1 MTAFYLRRFFLI
13 FFLIVLSCSKYE
25 DEVQYKLKAY
35 EISVDSS
42 DGGAVSYEGGSLEA
56 GSSLTISA
64 TPNKG
69 FKFIGW
75 SGDATGNENPLTLE
89 VYSDLS
95 ITAIF
100 ERIKH
105 TLAVAIEGSGQVSK
119 TIISSAKGEE
129 YNQGTVVRLT
139 AIPDSGSVFTTWSG
153 SSTKTFSEIDI
164 TLDGPKTV
172 TATFE
177 EQIFDF
183 LDEDNV
189 FIGAGRWKI
198 RRPNTGN
205 RDSGKSLVCEL
216 SESIYRPDGT
226 FTVLLNDKT
235 INGTYEVKD
244 IGNLIY
250 NIILMVNETNWGRV
264 EDLVITKNYTSFKLI
279 SNGCDNNFVGDR
291 DKDYDPKKDPYVCKI
306 ESSLSSGP
314 QSQTVTQT
322 QAIADVE
329 YEFITDCNEPL
340 TASALNLPPGVTM
353 SFNNNIAKI
362 SGTPTDLATGTYAYV
377 ISVNNSPTASSTAS
391 VVQAT
396 TSSTIGGSITIQPRI
411 ISTCTI
417 SSTLLSGPVSQTV
430 TQTLPIQNVTY
441 QFATNNCSGTLSATA
456 SNLPPGVSMNFSNNQ
471 AVISGTPTNQASGTY
486 NYGITASNLST
497 STTVSGSI
505 SVVVSSTLATSTT
518 STNSNIYFE
527 NGTCKCPNA
536 NVGDTA
542 TISGTLY
549 TVVDNSTIQG
559 QINNSNFNLC
569 TTLVTDMSRPFS
581 FQTDF
586 NTNINFWDTSNV
598 TNMRNLFEC
607 RFFPLMFSKI
617 YLIGMYLMLLICFQC
632 LVLLDHLIKMLIQ
645 LETSSVTNM
654 RMMFNNATAFNQD
667 IGNWD
672 TSNVTTMIGMFS
684 DASAFNQNL
693 STWCVSNI
701 VSEPTS
707 FALNSALTN
716 ANKPKWGKEFTISL
730 TNGSQSQTVTATNA
744 IIPIQYKATPIC
756 NGATSINAS
765 NLPIGVTATLNNNV
779 IDISGT
785 PTAQSSGTYNYS
797 LTVSGTTRSSIVTGT
812 ISVLASSTL
821 ATSTTC
827 SISITGIQGPQSQTV
842 SQSVAIQNVAY
853 QFASNNCTDTLS
865 ATASN
870 LPPGVTMNFSN
881 NQAVI
886 SGTPSNQASGTY
898 NYGITA
904 SNSSTSTT
912 VSGTISVV
920 VSSTTSTNTNIY
932 FENGTC
938 KCPNANVGETG
949 TISGTLYTVVDNST
963 IQGLVIMVISIYV
976 PSKVTNMSGVFNSK
990 TSFNTNINFW
1000 DTSNVTDMN
1009 AMFYNATAFNQNI
1022 SSWDTSKVVNM
1033 HRLFYLATSF
1043 NQPIGNWNTSSA
1055 NNMSG
1060 MFEGASAFNQNIGN
1074 WNTSNLIQNN
1084 NLSGGGGLIS
1094 TFKDATAFNQNLSG
1108 WCVSNIGSEP
1118 NNFSTSSALTE
1129 ANKPK
1134 WGKEF
1139 TLALTSGSK
1148 SQTVTATNA
1157 ITPIQYTV
1165 TSICNSATSVN
1176 ASSLP
1181 TGVTGTLNNN
1191 IIAVSGT
1198 PTAQSSG
1205 TYNYSLTVSGTTK
1218 SYIVTG
1224 TIIVN
1229 PAPRT
1234 YVPDNVFEQKLINL
1248 GYDDVLDDYVLTSN
1262 ISGITSIE
1270 KDWKLEHPM

>member
-329 YEFITDCNEPL
+329 YEFTTDCNEPL
-340 TASALNLPPGVTM
+340 TASAFNLPPGVTM
-353 SFNNNIAKI
+353 TFNNNIAKI
-362 SGTPTDLATGTYAYV
+362 SGSPTDQATGTYAYV

-391 VVQAT
+391 AVQAT
-396 TSSTIGGSITIQPRI
+396 TSSTIGGSITIQARV

-417 SSTLLSGPVSQTV
+417 SSTLVSGPVTQTV

-441 QFATNNCSGTLSATA
+441 QFTTNNCTDTLSATA
-456 SNLPPGVSMNFSNNQ
+456 SNLPPGVTMNFSNNQ

-486 NYGITASNLST
+486 NYGIIASNLST

-505 SVVVSSTLATSTT
+505 SLVVSSTLATSTT

-549 TVVDNSTIQG
+549 TVVDNSSFATQLTNG
-559 QINNSNFNLC
+559 NSNLC
-569 TTLVTDMSRPFS
+569 TTKVTNMSGSGSGGPF
-581 FQTDF
+581 QGGITAG
-586 NTNINFWDTSNV
+586 NLNITSIDISFWDTSNV
-598 TNMRNLFEC
+598 TDMKWM
-607 RFFPLMFSKI
+607 FFATDFNQDISNW
-617 YLIGMYLMLLICFQC
+617 
-632 LVLLDHLIKMLIQ
+632 D
-645 LETSSVTNM
+645 TSSVTDM
-654 RMMFNNATAFNQD
+654 SYMFRFTNNFNKN
-667 IGNWD
+667 IGSWD
-672 TSNVTTMIGMFS
+672 TSNVVNMKLMFFG
-684 DASAFNQNL
+684 ALAFNQNIGNWDVSNVTDMEAMFNDARVFNQDL
-693 STWCVSNI
+693 SSWCVSKI
-701 VSEPTS
+701 GTIPTA
-707 FALNSALTN
+707 FVAPNSVFSISN
-716 ANKPKWGKEFTISL
+716 YPKWGKEFTISL

-785 PTAQSSGTYNYS
+785 PTAQSSGTYSYS

-842 SQSVAIQNVAY
+842 SQSVAIQNVTY

-938 KCPNANVGETG
+938 KCPNANVGDTA

-963 IQGLVIMVISIYV
+963 IQNQVNAGNINLCTT
-976 PSKVTNMSGVFNSK
+976 KVTDMRYIFQNKSAFNVD
-990 TSFNTNINFW
+990 INFW
-1000 DTSNVTDMN
+1000 DTSNVTNMADMFGSATSFN
-1009 AMFYNATAFNQNI
+1009 QSLDKWNVSSVTTMINMFSNATAFNGNIDTWDVSSVTNMGSMFNSATSFNKNINGWNVSNVTEMNGMFLNASSFNQPLNSWNTSSLNRMSRMFQNATSFNQSINSWNI
-1022 SSWDTSKVVNM
+1022 SSVTALDNV
-1033 HRLFYLATSF
+1033 FDGATSF
-1043 NQPIGNWNTSSA
+1043 NQPLNSWNTSNVTIIEALFKSTPFNQDISNWNVSSVTNMEFTF
-1055 NNMSG
+1055 NNAQS
-1060 MFEGASAFNQNIGN
+1060 FNQNIGG
-1074 WNTSNLIQNN
+1074 WNTSSVTGMTSMLQGA
-1084 NLSGGGGLIS
+1084 SS
-1094 TFKDATAFNQNLSG
+1094 FNQNLSG
-1108 WCVSNIGSEP
+1108 WCVKNITSQP
-1118 NNFSTSSALTE
+1118 NNFAASSAL
-1129 ANKPK
+1129 
-1134 WGKEF
+1134 
-1139 TLALTSGSK
+1139 
-1148 SQTVTATNA
+1148 
-1157 ITPIQYTV
+1157 
-1165 TSICNSATSVN
+1165 SVSN
-1176 ASSLP
+1176 LP
-1181 TGVTGTLNNN
+1181 TEYM
-1191 IIAVSGT
+1191 SEDH
-1198 PTAQSSG
+1198 
-1205 TYNYSLTVSGTTK
+1205 TK
-1218 SYIVTG
+1218 S
-1224 TIIVN
+1224 
-1229 PAPRT
+1229 
-1234 YVPDNVFEQKLINL
+1234 
-1248 GYDDVLDDYVLTSN
+1248 
-1262 ISGITSIE
+1262 IS
-1270 KDWKLEHPM
+1270 DRL